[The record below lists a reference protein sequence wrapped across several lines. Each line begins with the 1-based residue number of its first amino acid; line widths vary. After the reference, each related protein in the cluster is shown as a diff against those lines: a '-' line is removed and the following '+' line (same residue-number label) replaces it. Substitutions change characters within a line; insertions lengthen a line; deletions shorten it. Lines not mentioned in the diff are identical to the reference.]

1 MASADRP
8 SGQKQRAGRPAAAG
22 SLVLYFSKTAARSL
36 ELVRIR
42 FNNPR
47 LTARASQQR
56 LLEKALERIIA
67 TTNNYQHCYS
77 AGCRRVELIR
87 GALNEPASRPE
98 SISDALPLARH
109 QIEGFCTI
117 YSIFIIYSRVDA
129 RSSAGKIPAG
139 SLHAKIHSRLFISNL
154 SRVRFLCF
162 EF

>member
-1 MASADRP
+1 MESMASADRRP
-8 SGQKQRAGRPAAAG
+8 TERPEAESRPAAAG

-117 YSIFIIYSRVDA
+117 YSIFIIYSRVH
-129 RSSAGKIPAG
+129 RLGKFPWA
-139 SLHAKIHSRLFISNL
+139 LCMQKYTRVCLFQIF
-154 SRVRFLCF
+154 RV
-162 EF
+162 